1 MGVEVRT
8 LDYSETD
15 TFYELFKM
23 AEEKHGFTFKQ
34 DPNTYFRD
42 MQNMY
47 PQSAMLKMAYIDLE
61 KYLQKLTDKDVSLS
75 NQVTELENK
84 LAESPNSK
92 KNKSKLTQLNQQ
104 KIVI

>member
-1 MGVEVRT
+1 MYLFLNNQVSMDYQTRRNIKKTFEMGVEVRT

-42 MQNMY
+42 MQNMFV
-47 PQSAMLKMAYIDLE
+47 KCICF
-61 KYLQKLTDKDVSLS
+61 
-75 NQVTELENK
+75 
-84 LAESPNSK
+84 
-92 KNKSKLTQLNQQ
+92 
-104 KIVI
+104 